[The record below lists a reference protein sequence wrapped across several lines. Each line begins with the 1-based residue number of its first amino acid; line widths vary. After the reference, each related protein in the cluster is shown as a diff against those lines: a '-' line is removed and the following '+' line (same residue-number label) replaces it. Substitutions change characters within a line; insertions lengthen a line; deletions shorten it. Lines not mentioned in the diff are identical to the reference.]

1 MNEMLVLGVDVGII
15 NLGLCL
21 LETDD
26 LYQSKTLNA
35 WKHIDITVM
44 RHNRVPR
51 HKCTLA
57 HTNCLCDR
65 LKHVFQEEFELF
77 NIADVIVIEQQPP
90 CGHVAVEQLILSEFR
105 QKACL
110 VSPVSMQKSFDMRGL
125 TYEERKTQAQRIFNE
140 CRIVPFEVK
149 DVLRKRDRSHDIYD
163 AFLIAEYWLRV
174 KRQSVKPLACIQ
186 RERCDFIGLE
196 DCSSAEEYIV
206 QFALQK

>member
-1 MNEMLVLGVDVGII
+1 MLVLGVDVGII

-21 LETDD
+21 VETDD
-26 LYQSKTLNA
+26 FYQSKTLNA

-51 HKCTLA
+51 HTCVLS

-65 LKHVFQEEFELF
+65 LKHVFQEEIELF
-77 NIADVIVIEQQPP
+77 NSADVIVIEQQPP
-90 CGHVAVEQLILSEFR
+90 CGHIAVEQLILSEFR

-110 VSPVSMQKSFDMRGL
+110 VSPVSMQKSFDMRRL

-140 CRIVPFEVK
+140 SRIVPFEVK
-149 DVLRKRDRSHDIYD
+149 DLLSKRERSHDVYD

-186 RERCDFIGLE
+186 RDQYDFIGLE
-196 DCSSAEEYIV
+196 DCSCVDQYLV
-206 QFALQK
+206 QFAFRK